1 MRGRPDF
8 ESRYTE
14 VQVDSLSLRIHF
26 LRSAGESADGCP
38 IVFIPGLA
46 ASCRTMLPTA
56 QLMPDGRD
64 VFIVDLPSHGK
75 SEKPSRPLSLA
86 EFAAVTAAW
95 LDDLELERAV
105 LVGHSFGSQV
115 LVELAV
121 DRPSVV
127 DGLVLISPTVDPHAR
142 TMAGQLARLLLD
154 AIREP
159 PDLLRLLFRDYL
171 TTGVRG
177 MRDLGRIAIRDRV
190 EAKLPSIDAPTL
202 LVRGARDPSVSD
214 RWAKQMASLL
224 PRAKLVT
231 IPNGTHAVQY
241 QSAGAVG
248 RALEEFLTDPSRVR
262 APAT

>member
-1 MRGRPDF
+1 
-8 ESRYTE
+8 
-14 VQVDSLSLRIHF
+14 
-26 LRSAGESADGCP
+26 
-38 IVFIPGLA
+38 
-46 ASCRTMLPTA
+46 
-56 QLMPDGRD
+56 
-64 VFIVDLPSHGK
+64 
-75 SEKPSRPLSLA
+75 
-86 EFAAVTAAW
+86 
-95 LDDLELERAV
+95 
-105 LVGHSFGSQV
+105 
-115 LVELAV
+115 
-121 DRPSVV
+121 
-127 DGLVLISPTVDPHAR
+127 
-142 TMAGQLARLLLD
+142 
-154 AIREP
+154 
-159 PDLLRLLFRDYL
+159 
-171 TTGVRG
+171 